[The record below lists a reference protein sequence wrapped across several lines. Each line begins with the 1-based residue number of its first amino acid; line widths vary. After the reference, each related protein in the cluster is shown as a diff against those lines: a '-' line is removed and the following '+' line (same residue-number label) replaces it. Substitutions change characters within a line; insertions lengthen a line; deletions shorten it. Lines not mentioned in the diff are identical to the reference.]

1 MLPDDMSPIYL
12 FSGCVMRHPVEV
24 QNSQP
29 ITETTYF
36 ILLSLAPGPG
46 HGYAIMKDVQ
56 KLSQGRVLLSTGTL
70 YGALKRLLEQGWIER
85 VDDPSAAENG
95 RERKAYRLTQLGQ
108 TALDGEIER
117 LHALVTAAGQRVA
130 GKANVIQSNLPQG

>member
-1 MLPDDMSPIYL
+1 MSK
-12 FSGCVMRHPVEV
+12 PVEV
-24 QNSQP
+24 NNGQP
-29 ITETTYF
+29 MTETTYF

-56 KLSQGRVLLSTGTL
+56 KLSQGRVSLSTGTL

-85 VDDPSAAENG
+85 VDDPAGAENG

-108 TALDGEIER
+108 AALDGEIER
-117 LHALVTAAGQRVA
+117 LNGLLTAAGQRVA
-130 GKANVIQSNLPQG
+130 GKPNVLHTNSPQG

>member
-1 MLPDDMSPIYL
+1 MGEPT
-12 FSGCVMRHPVEV
+12 GV
-24 QNSQP
+24 QNEGP

-56 KLSQGRVLLSTGTL
+56 KLSQGRVTLSTGTL

-85 VDDPSAAENG
+85 VDDPFAGENG
-95 RERKAYRLTQLGQ
+95 RERKAYRLTNTGQ
-108 TALDGEIER
+108 FALDGEVER
-117 LHALVTAAGQRVA
+117 LNTLLAAAGQRVV
-130 GKANVIQSNLPQG
+130 GKPNVLHSNTPRG